1 MSSRKED
8 TSVNKLNIK
17 TKDLFSTNNPLLK
30 DVFDGS
36 TYPWEIL
43 PQIKSLVKKALEE
56 GLDGYHLLEEG
67 ILIGDNVKI
76 AKTATI
82 EAPAIIGKGTEL
94 RPGAYLR
101 GNVIIGEGCVIGNS
115 SELKNCILLNHVQVP
130 HYNYVGD
137 SILGDY
143 AHMGAGS
150 ILSNLKSGGANVVIH
165 GDKDY
170 ETGLRKIGA
179 FLGEHADIGCGS
191 VLNPGTIVGK
201 NTRVYPL
208 SMLRGCYP
216 ENSIVKSPGNIA
228 ELIEK

>member
-1 MSSRKED
+1 M
-8 TSVNKLNIK
+8 NKLNIK
-17 TKDLFSTNNPLLK
+17 TKDLFHTEHPLLK
-30 DVFDGS
+30 EVFEKS

-43 PQIKSLVKKALEE
+43 PQIKGIVAKAVKE
-56 GLDGYHLLEEG
+56 GLEGYHLLEEG
-67 ILIGDNVKI
+67 ILVGENVKI

-82 EAPAIIGKGTEL
+82 EAPAIIGSNTEL
-94 RPGAYLR
+94 RPGAFLR

-150 ILSNLKSGGANVVIH
+150 ILSNLKSGGKNIVIH
-165 GDKDY
+165 GDKEY

-191 VLNPGTIVGK
+191 VLNPGTIIGK
-201 NTRVYPL
+201 GTRVYPL

-216 ENSIVKSPGNIA
+216 EKSIVKSPKVVA
-228 ELIEK
+228 DLIED

>member
-1 MSSRKED
+1 M
-8 TSVNKLNIK
+8 NKLNIK
-17 TKDLFSTNNPLLK
+17 TKELFSTEVPYLK
-30 DVFDGS
+30 EVFDKS

-43 PQIKSLVKKALEE
+43 PQIKEIVAKVIASGLEGYYFIAEGVLVGE
-56 GLDGYHLLEEG
+56 
-67 ILIGDNVKI
+67 NVKI

-82 EAPAIIGKGTEL
+82 EAPAIIGKDTEL

-101 GNVIIGEGCVIGNS
+101 GNVIVGEKCVVGNS

-150 ILSNLKSGGANVVIH
+150 ILSNLKSGGKNIVVH
-165 GDKDY
+165 GDKEY
-170 ETGLRKIGA
+170 ETGLRKIGG

-191 VLNPGTIVGK
+191 VLNPGTIIGK
-201 NTRVYPL
+201 NTQVYPL
-208 SMLRGCYP
+208 SMLRGCFP
-216 ENSIVKSPGNIA
+216 ENSIVKSQTVVVDK
-228 ELIEK
+228 IEQ

>member
-1 MSSRKED
+1 M
-8 TSVNKLNIK
+8 NKLNIK
-17 TKDLFSTNNPLLK
+17 TAELFSTNNPILK
-30 DVFDGS
+30 DVFEKS

-43 PQIKSLVKKALEE
+43 PQIKEIVKKALETGLE
-56 GLDGYHLLEEG
+56 GYTLLEEG
-67 ILIGDNVKI
+67 ILVGENVKI

-82 EAPAIIGKGTEL
+82 EAPAIIGKDTEL

-150 ILSNLKSGGANVVIH
+150 ILSNLKSGGKNITIH
-165 GDKDY
+165 GDKEY
-170 ETGLRKIGA
+170 ETGLRKIGS

-191 VLNPGTIVGK
+191 VLNPGTIIGK
-201 NTRVYPL
+201 STRVYPL

-216 ENSIVKSPGNIA
+216 ENSIVKSPKNIVDM
-228 ELIEK
+228 IID